1 MKDTAG
7 SLATP
12 RSHDHPHRSVHEQHE
27 GVPLRSLRA
36 GQSARVA
43 RLTGNDDLVHRL
55 CELGLRVGARI
66 QMIQPGN
73 PCIIQ
78 LDGQKFGFRA
88 DGAARVFVRTLPAC
102 C

>member
-1 MKDTAG
+1 MKEVTRPSAADK
-7 SLATP
+7 
-12 RSHDHPHRSVHEQHE
+12 DHE

-36 GQSARVA
+36 GQAGRVC

-55 CELGLRVGARI
+55 RELGLRVGARV

-73 PCIIQ
+73 PCIIR

-88 DGAARVFVRTLPAC
+88 DGAARVLVRTASLTA
-102 C
+102 